1 MKKQRVLLLVL
12 GAIALGLLAS
22 ACGSSGSSSS
32 ASSTSSSAA
41 SAPPATTSAT
51 SSTAATTSSTA
62 ASTSS
67 TSTAASA
74 PASGVSAA
82 AGKTVF
88 ASTCGACHTL
98 AAAGTHGMVGPD
110 LDQVTPSDAC
120 VVQQVTDGG
129 AVKPPCPAIAGA
141 IMPSFAHTLSQG
153 QIHSV
158 ALFVSSEAGKV
169 KGTTSTTSGGGLP

>member
-1 MKKQRVLLLVL
+1 MKMQRVLLLIL

-22 ACGSSGSSSS
+22 ACGSSSNNSS
-32 ASSTSSSAA
+32 ASSTSSSQA
-41 SAPPATTSAT
+41 SAPPPTSTST

-62 ASTSS
+62 SASS
-67 TSTAASA
+67 TTTASSA
-74 PASGVSAA
+74 PVSGVSAA

-88 ASTCGACHTL
+88 TSTCGTCHTL

-110 LDQVTPSDAC
+110 LDQVKPTDAC

-129 AVKPPCPAIAGA
+129 AVKPPCPPIAGA
-141 IMPSFAHTLSQG
+141 IMPSFAHTLSG
-153 QIHSV
+153 SQIHSV

>member
-12 GAIALGLLAS
+12 GALVVGLLAS
-22 ACGSSGSSSS
+22 ACGSSSHNSST
-32 ASSTSSSAA
+32 SSTSSSQA
-41 SAPPATTSAT
+41 SAPPPTTTS
-51 SSTAATTSSTA
+51 TSSTA

-67 TSTAASA
+67 TASAPSTSTASSA
-74 PASGVSAA
+74 PASGGSVA

-88 ASTCGACHTL
+88 ASTCGSCHTL
-98 AAAGTHGMVGPD
+98 AAAGTHGMVGPN
-110 LDQVTPSDAC
+110 LDQVKPSDAC

-129 AVKPPCPAIAGA
+129 AVKPPCPPIAGA
-141 IMPSFAHTLSQG
+141 IMPSFNHTLSQS

-169 KGTTSTTSGGGLP
+169 KGTTSTTSGSGLP

>member
-12 GAIALGLLAS
+12 GAIALGVLAS
-22 ACGSSGSSSS
+22 ACGSSSNNSS
-32 ASSTSSSAA
+32 ASSTSSSQA
-41 SAPPATTSAT
+41 SAPPPTST
-51 SSTAATTSSTA
+51 STSSTA

-67 TSTAASA
+67 TASTSTASSA
-74 PASGVSAA
+74 PASGVSAV

-88 ASTCGACHTL
+88 TGTCGTCHTL
-98 AAAGTHGMVGPD
+98 AAAGTHGMVGPN
-110 LDQVTPSDAC
+110 LDQVKPSDAC

-129 AVKPPCPAIAGA
+129 AVKPPCPPIAGA
-141 IMPSFAHTLSQG
+141 IMPSFNHTLSQS